1 MFICIICFIICFHWP
16 RKAPWGSGQLRYICT
31 IYLTVWLQVVLQICS
46 AAAFVV
52 VVVVLTAVGRLL
64 SVLVKVVGVL
74 VQPEG

>member
-1 MFICIICFIICFHWP
+1 M
-16 RKAPWGSGQLRYICT
+16 
-31 IYLTVWLQVVLQICS
+31 WLQVVLQICS

>member
-1 MFICIICFIICFHWP
+1 M
-16 RKAPWGSGQLRYICT
+16 Y
-31 IYLTVWLQVVLQICS
+31 S
-46 AAAFVV
+46 AAAFVVV